1 MPLTPQE
8 KIALCTADLE
18 RCDYFLGT
26 FWNEDT
32 RREVQARRKAL
43 LKICEQEA
51 ESIGMEFIYPDE
63 PVHPRYANL

>member
-1 MPLTPQE
+1 MALTPQE

-43 LKICEQEA
+43 LKICDKKQN
-51 ESIGMEFIYPDE
+51 
-63 PVHPRYANL
+63 R